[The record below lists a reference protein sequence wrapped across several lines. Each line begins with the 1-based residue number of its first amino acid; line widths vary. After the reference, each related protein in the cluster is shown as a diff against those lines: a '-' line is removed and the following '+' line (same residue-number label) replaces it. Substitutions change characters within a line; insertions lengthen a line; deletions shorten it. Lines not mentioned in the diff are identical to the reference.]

1 MKFYI
6 IIGYPAIKKYER
18 MTIMARTKWREEFDR
33 VSKEH
38 NELLRT
44 NRKEQLRKLAME
56 LVLNLDNESWL
67 RSVVIIMAR
76 LQDKELKD
84 EYDNYSIVT
93 KDGVIND

>member
-1 MKFYI
+1 
-6 IIGYPAIKKYER
+6 
-18 MTIMARTKWREEFDR
+18 
-33 VSKEH
+33 
-38 NELLRT
+38 
-44 NRKEQLRKLAME
+44 ME

-84 EYDNYSIVT
+84 EHDNYSIVT